1 MGRKAL
7 SQALTFRIFIECKKQ
22 RRVFNNVP
30 VELSDFSLWVH
41 SDVISVFQTKDVKWS
56 IWELI

>member
-7 SQALTFRIFIECKKQ
+7 SQALTFQIFIECKKQ

-41 SDVISVFQTKDVKWS
+41 SDVFQTKVVKWS